1 VPTLI
6 EEYDRDRA
14 IHLRARWLMVGVVV
28 AIVGVFLTGPLG
40 VLRVVDGDGLGWLL
54 VAAAVVL
61 AVAAILLFRASRRAV
76 PAQGYRITADASQQ
90 PDPEGAPIWTRKEIG
105 WSANAI
111 RQWNP

>member
-1 VPTLI
+1 MPTLI

-14 IHLRARWLMVGVVV
+14 VQLRARWLMVGVAL

-40 VLRVVDGDGLGWLL
+40 VLRVIDGDALGWLL
-54 VAAAVVL
+54 VAGAVVL
-61 AVAAILLFRASRRAV
+61 TVAAVLLFRASRRAV
-76 PAQGYRITADASQQ
+76 PASGYRITADASQQ